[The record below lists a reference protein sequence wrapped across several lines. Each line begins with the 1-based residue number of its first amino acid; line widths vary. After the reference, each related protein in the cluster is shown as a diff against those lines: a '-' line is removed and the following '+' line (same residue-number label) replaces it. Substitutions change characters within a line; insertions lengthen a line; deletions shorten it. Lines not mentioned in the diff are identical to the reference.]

1 MNLLPKPKR
10 VEPGQGTFAFGIST
24 AIRLTFGTAPGALL
38 YAQMLQQTLE
48 AETGLHCAILR
59 GAARDGMVNLEID
72 PAQQAG
78 RYTLTVT
85 PARVTVAA
93 GDDEALCNG
102 VQTLRQLIEG
112 EGAALPAQQIEDW
125 PDMAHRGYYF
135 DCSRGRVPKLSYLKQ
150 VADRLCRYKINEW
163 QLYIEHTYLFENLSE
178 AWRDDTPLT
187 AQEILELDD
196 YCAARH
202 F

>member
-24 AIRLTFGTAPGALL
+24 AIRLTFGAAPGALL

-72 PAQQAG
+72 PAQQAA

-85 PARVTVAA
+85 PAAGHGRGRRRRGAVQRRPDAAPAYRGRRRGAA
-93 GDDEALCNG
+93 G
-102 VQTLRQLIEG
+102 
-112 EGAALPAQQIEDW
+112 PA
-125 PDMAHRGYYF
+125 
-135 DCSRGRVPKLSYLKQ
+135 
-150 VADRLCRYKINEW
+150 N
-163 QLYIEHTYLFENLSE
+163 
-178 AWRDDTPLT
+178 
-187 AQEILELDD
+187 
-196 YCAARH
+196 
-202 F
+202 